1 MIKSGASPSAAR
13 AAKAHTGALVGED
26 RVFDAVLQ
34 ECGVIRVTSVEA
46 FVDVAL
52 MLADVFPGRMPH
64 GSGVGSSRSAAA
76 TACWP
81 RTRRR
86 NMD

>member
-1 MIKSGASPSAAR
+1 MRRHPR
-13 AAKAHTGALVGED
+13 NVRQALV
-26 RVFDAVLQ
+26 
-34 ECGVIRVTSVEA
+34 
-46 FVDVAL
+46 DVSL
-52 MLADVFPGRMPH
+52 MFADVFPGKIRTEAAWA
-64 GSGVGSSRSAAA
+64 SSRSAAA